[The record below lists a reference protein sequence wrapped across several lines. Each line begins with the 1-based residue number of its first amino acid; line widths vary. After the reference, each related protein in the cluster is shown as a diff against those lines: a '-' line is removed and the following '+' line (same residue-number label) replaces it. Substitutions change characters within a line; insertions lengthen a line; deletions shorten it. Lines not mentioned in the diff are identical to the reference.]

1 MDFRFLLL
9 ISIAYISSSCKDDNV
24 NSDSVI
30 VAQNTLKRDSTILD
44 SLLNK
49 KDKFFLD
56 YSYGLTSQQYNLICL
71 QLVKEKKII
80 KNYDE
85 KENYVLEFIFDNKVA
100 QGILKP
106 EFRND
111 SLLFISFS
119 LNIDLSKENS
129 SDVSKLYLDKYP
141 NLKLISSKTSPK
153 RYDEDLWKG
162 KTWKDIENQSDTKKG
177 ILEGYLI
184 EEKYNLNEPNKN
196 IGLIIKKD
204 IKVHERK
211 SHTGWYQADKYSKGF
226 YTEIYDTTKNG
237 KWIWI
242 KTNRAN
248 VQADIYYYSD
258 QYILELQN
266 NVLNQKFHDSQR
278 EEFNKKEIENK
289 KRIIKDNI

>member
-129 SDVSKLYLDKYP
+129 SDVSKLY
-141 NLKLISSKTSPK
+141 
-153 RYDEDLWKG
+153 
-162 KTWKDIENQSDTKKG
+162 
-177 ILEGYLI
+177 
-184 EEKYNLNEPNKN
+184 
-196 IGLIIKKD
+196 
-204 IKVHERK
+204 
-211 SHTGWYQADKYSKGF
+211 
-226 YTEIYDTTKNG
+226 
-237 KWIWI
+237 
-242 KTNRAN
+242 
-248 VQADIYYYSD
+248 
-258 QYILELQN
+258 
-266 NVLNQKFHDSQR
+266 
-278 EEFNKKEIENK
+278 
-289 KRIIKDNI
+289 